1 MDVVLALIGI
11 AMLIAMFLIA
21 GSIGSGG
28 REDPR
33 MRARWDAKFERESR
47 ELRRTDAT
55 GVLRCR
61 RCGVS
66 GSERAGVCPSCGAV
80 L

>member
-1 MDVVLALIGI
+1 MEILLVAVGLLMLGLLGALAG
-11 AMLIAMFLIA
+11 AV
-21 GSIGSGG
+21 G

-33 MRARWDAKFERESR
+33 SRSRWDARFDREAR

-55 GVLRCR
+55 GVLMCR
-61 RCGVS
+61 RCGAS
-66 GSERAGVCPSCGAV
+66 GSERSGVCPRCGAT

>member
-1 MDVVLALIGI
+1 MTDALFAALGLVMLG
-11 AMLIAMFLIA
+11 AMLFLA
-21 GSIGSGG
+21 GSVS
-28 REDPR
+28 RDDPR
-33 MRARWDAKFERESR
+33 LRRSWDSRFDREAH

-61 RCGVS
+61 RCGAN
-66 GSERAGVCPSCGAV
+66 GSERSGVCPGCGAA

>member
-1 MDVVLALIGI
+1 MDAVLAIVGL
-11 AMLIAMFLIA
+11 AMLVGMFVLA
-21 GSIGSGG
+21 GSLGSA
-28 REDPR
+28 RDDPR

-61 RCGVS
+61 RCGAS
-66 GSERAGVCPSCGAV
+66 GSERAGICPSCGTV

>member
-1 MDVVLALIGI
+1 MTDAIFVLLGAI
-11 AMLIAMFLIA
+11 MLGGLLFIA
-21 GSIGSGG
+21 GSMS
-28 REDPR
+28 RDDPR
-33 MRARWDAKFERESR
+33 LRRGWDARFDREAH

-61 RCGVS
+61 SCGSS
-66 GSERAGVCPSCGAV
+66 GSERAGVCPRCGAG

>member
-1 MDVVLALIGI
+1 MTDAIFVALGVI
-11 AMLIAMFLIA
+11 MLGGLLILA
-21 GSIGSGG
+21 GSTS

-33 MRARWDAKFERESR
+33 
-47 ELRRTDAT
+47 LRRSWDSRFDSEAHALRPTDAT

-61 RCGVS
+61 RCGAS
-66 GSERAGVCPSCGAV
+66 GSERNGVCPSCGAA

>member
-1 MDVVLALIGI
+1 VTDVIFAAIGLLMLGALLFIS
-11 AMLIAMFLIA
+11 
-21 GSIGSGG
+21 GSVS

-33 MRARWDAKFERESR
+33 LRRRWDARFDHEAH

-61 RCGVS
+61 RCGAS
-66 GSERAGVCPSCGAV
+66 GSERSGVCPGCGAT

>member
-1 MDVVLALIGI
+1 MTDVLFVAIGLLMLGGLLVLA
-11 AMLIAMFLIA
+11 
-21 GSIGSGG
+21 GSVS

-33 MRARWDAKFERESR
+33 LRRRWDARFDQEARA
-47 ELRRTDAT
+47 LRRTDAT

-61 RCGVS
+61 RCGSS
-66 GSERAGVCPSCGAV
+66 GSERSGVCPGCGAA